1 MHLGKDLAML
11 RFCRQLARCLE
22 MAERRHPIRSRAARP
37 VLEPIEGR
45 VLLNGAVHHP
55 ARHPVHFRPAPPVD
69 PLARYSIFQATI
81 DRGPHAG
88 LVLQGPLVLGIS
100 GRIQVNGYLFASSG
114 QTIGVV
120 GTVFAGGANLRF
132 VLPGRF
138 GTGAL
143 EVAGSGILRQ
153 VPNGLPGGMAL
164 IGSGNVSG
172 PASNDSGHWVTL
184 LPNVHRA
191 P

>member
-1 MHLGKDLAML
+1 MFRFYRDLARRL
-11 RFCRQLARCLE
+11 SAARNQYP
-22 MAERRHPIRSRAARP
+22 ARSRSARP

-45 VLLNGAVHHP
+45 VLLNGAVHHLV
-55 ARHPVHFRPAPPVD
+55 RHPVHLRPAPPVD
-69 PLARYSIFQATI
+69 PLSRYSIVQATI

-100 GRIQVNGYLFASSG
+100 GRIQVTGYLFATSG

-184 LPNVHRA
+184 RPNVHRA